1 MNNWIEWT
9 GGKQPVG
16 DEVAVEVK
24 LACGTVLEDVA
35 YGFDWCKGSRLPIV
49 AYRVLYDIAPN
60 YREPAQ
66 GSDWVEWDGGKQPVD
81 DDVVVEIFLREG
93 THLEQEAGAVDWTR
107 DDDSGNGD
115 VMEYR
120 VLGSTHERGGEMN
133 NWIEWT
139 GGEQPVDDEVV
150 VDIVMRVGSLEEQT
164 AGVVD
169 WANDG
174 GNSDVIGYRVLYDI
188 APSYRKPAETGKY
201 TRIIKSET
209 VDVYDVLQAFY
220 VTNPALQHLIKKALC
235 VGIRGHK
242 TAEQDYQDIIDSA
255 IRAKEIH

>member
-66 GSDWVEWDGGKQPVD
+66 GSDWVEWDGGKQPVGD
-81 DDVVVEIFLREG
+81 EVVVEVALRDG
-93 THLEQEAGAVDWTR
+93 HKFKQKAGAVDWTR
-107 DDDSGNGD
+107 DFDRGKGD

-120 VLGSTHERGGEMN
+120 VLGSEHNHVST
-133 NWIEWT
+133 
-139 GGEQPVDDEVV
+139 
-150 VDIVMRVGSLEEQT
+150 S
-164 AGVVD
+164 
-169 WANDG
+169 
-174 GNSDVIGYRVLYDI
+174 
-188 APSYRKPAETGKY
+188 KY
-201 TRIIKSET
+201 ARTIRSET
-209 VDVYDVLQAFY
+209 VDVYDVLKAFD

-255 IRAKEIH
+255 IRAKELH

>member
-1 MNNWIEWT
+1 MNLWIEWN
-9 GGKQPVG
+9 GGKQPV
-16 DEVAVEVK
+16 A
-24 LACGTVLEDVA
+24 
-35 YGFDWCKGSRLPIV
+35 
-49 AYRVLYDIAPN
+49 
-60 YREPAQ
+60 
-66 GSDWVEWDGGKQPVD
+66 

-120 VLGSTHERGGEMN
+120 VLGSTHEKGADWHE
-133 NWIEWT
+133 WIEWT